1 MEVISWQTIMQKTQ
15 KIVTHQ
21 QIAQTLRMNT
31 RMHIQILTQTLILIL
46 IQMHQMKQMR
56 QMIQRI
62 RQRTAQIINQM
73 HLTATA
79 IRDNKSCWQY
89 NLLN

>member
-31 RMHIQILTQTLILIL
+31 RTLIQTLTQTLILIL
-46 IQMHQMKQMR
+46 IQMHQMRQMR
-56 QMIQRI
+56 RTIRRI
-62 RQRTAQIINQM
+62 RQRTVQTINQM

-79 IRDNKSCWQY
+79 IRDNKSCW
-89 NLLN
+89 

>member
-1 MEVISWQTIMQKTQ
+1 MQKTQ

-21 QIAQTLRMNT
+21 QIAQTLRMIT
-31 RMHIQILTQTLILIL
+31 RTLIQTLTQTLILIL
-46 IQMHQMKQMR
+46 IQTHQMKQMR

-62 RQRTAQIINQM
+62 RQRTVQIIKQM

-79 IRDNKSCWQY
+79 IRDNISCW
-89 NLLN
+89 